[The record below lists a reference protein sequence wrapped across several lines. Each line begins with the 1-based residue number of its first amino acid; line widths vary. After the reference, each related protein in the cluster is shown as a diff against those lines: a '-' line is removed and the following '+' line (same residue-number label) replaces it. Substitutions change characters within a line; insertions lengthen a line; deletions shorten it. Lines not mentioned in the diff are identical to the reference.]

1 MPAPSF
7 SEIARYRIEAPAL
20 RTIAVTH
27 DLIGRHGRIAAVL
40 QRHLAQL
47 GRTKAFKALDDGAHD
62 RAFGRSLARTNLQSM
77 YCSLDIDNS
86 TAHDFDN
93 IDHVKRYFDVIRM
106 LEL

>member
-27 DLIGRHGRIAAVL
+27 DLLGRHGRIAAVL

-47 GRTKAFKALDDGAHD
+47 GRTKACKVLCD
-62 RAFGRSLARTNLQSM
+62 RAGRGAAVRRQRSCRVVRA
-77 YCSLDIDNS
+77 
-86 TAHDFDN
+86 
-93 IDHVKRYFDVIRM
+93 DHASPLSFSAPALRSDTERFR
-106 LEL
+106 